1 MRSERLVNYSVYT
14 IKNLGVRVGNEL
26 KVIAKQPFC
35 LIVIE
40 IDNREIT
47 REITKSPFS
56 GLSSLPKHFFFFTK
70 RKPVLKEKILIPF
83 FRRRHRFLNSLGL
96 IQISEFISVYFLFS

>member
-40 IDNREIT
+40 IDN

-96 IQISEFISVYFLFS
+96 IQISEFISDDLVL